1 MSNCIQTSPRA
12 STPNDIDRSEGDA
25 SPKTPNDFVFMGG
38 QFRSIINSSLY
49 DPGTDGRFL
58 SPSQADGIE
67 ALSSLRA
74 SPPPTNLQSLA
85 PVITSAQL
93 QELISQLTS
102 TIKQNNENPPA
113 NKEHLF
119 SIAKSEY
126 YISQGLTY
134 KFDGDH
140 ENLPLGSRNSK
151 HYGPMLYGVM
161 RHSLPLAIFIM
172 TF

>member
-1 MSNCIQTSPRA
+1 
-12 STPNDIDRSEGDA
+12 
-25 SPKTPNDFVFMGG
+25 MGG
-38 QFRSIINSSLY
+38 PFRSIINSSLY